1 MSITDD
7 IKELIKEGEDLAP
20 KGGEIFS
27 GYNSDLQPDYVSW
40 RLQSIST
47 IQELGKSANPLLR
60 EIEQDNNGPYFYR
73 DSAQNIL
80 GVLKAAAAISEKQ
93 DQREQKLLK
102 PDEYQSLSTGKE
114 NAVFVVHGHDETL
127 LQQVARFLE
136 KLEIKPIILFEKPG
150 KGRTIIEKL
159 EAHSDVPFAIV
170 LLTPDD
176 LGKASKNKDLKP
188 RARQN
193 VILELGFFLGKL
205 KRNNVAVLYDESIE
219 LPSDYRGVE
228 YIKIDVEGAW
238 QLRLAK
244 EMKASNLNIDMNK
257 VL

>member
-7 IKELIKEGEDLAP
+7 IKDLIKKGENLAP
-20 KGGEIFS
+20 KGGDIFS
-27 GYNSDLQPDYVSW
+27 GYNSDLQTDYVSW
-40 RLQSIST
+40 RLQSISA

-60 EIEQDNNGPYFYR
+60 EIEQDKTGPYFFK
-73 DSAQNIL
+73 DTAQNIL

-93 DQREQKLLK
+93 GLKKQKLPK
-102 PDEYQSLSTGKE
+102 TNEKQIQITEKT
-114 NAVFVVHGHDETL
+114 NTVFVVHGHDETL

-136 KLEIKPIILFEKPG
+136 KLDIRPIILFEKPG

-159 EAHSDVPFAIV
+159 EDHSDVSFAIV

-176 LGKASKNKDLKP
+176 LGRASKEKDLKP

-205 KRNNVAVLYDESIE
+205 NRSKVVVLYDESIE

-228 YIKIDVEGAW
+228 YIKIDAEAAW

-244 EMKASNLNIDMNK
+244 EMKASTFNIDLNK